1 MTTLTHQFVQGS
13 GFPDGEGCAFVV
25 DGHGWTI
32 TDPICC
38 RKSRKEHEAMTTPT
52 PTPTPTPRTDA
63 LTKRMAG
70 ELDRPM
76 LQQNHFIELC
86 DHSRQLE
93 RDLAAAQEARQAAE
107 ARAES
112 YKATIDRARR
122 VMGGEGV
129 EDQGQAWDQ
138 CLRILDAAIDA
149 AQEKP

>member
-1 MTTLTHQFVQGS
+1 
-13 GFPDGEGCAFVV
+13 
-25 DGHGWTI
+25 
-32 TDPICC
+32 
-38 RKSRKEHEAMTTPT
+38 MTTPT
-52 PTPTPTPRTDA
+52 PRTVRLRSGIKTVNGITGETAPTYSEYVLLEDY
-63 LTKRMAG
+63 
-70 ELDRPM
+70 
-76 LQQNHFIELC
+76 
-86 DHSRQLE
+86 E